1 MPDNILMRKSVTTH
15 IIASISTRNDLH
27 KKGSHHHRPH
37 HILKNNDTYTVVN
50 KTGSLPQ
57 PQHHQQQQ
65 QYYSGLAGGLRKAGS
80 YRDVDQI
87 ERETVSAMRVSEKN
101 NVSAPLI

>member
-1 MPDNILMRKSVTTH
+1 M
-15 IIASISTRNDLH
+15 
-27 KKGSHHHRPH
+27 
-37 HILKNNDTYTVVN
+37 VN

-65 QYYSGLAGGLRKAGS
+65 QYYSGIAGGGLRKAGS

-87 ERETVSAMRVSEKN
+87 ERETVSAMRVSGRN
-101 NVSAPLI
+101 LISALFNFTFCFVLLILFDYNF